1 MTIYWTL
8 DTLDCNVLVVCDSSN
23 CQKQNPPQIWVC
35 QKICLGRV
43 VDGHREKTHKSTFT
57 SKLLSS
63 TASVNINTNPIIT
76 VFLSLI
82 RTPLISVTQLYVTFF
97 VVRLTSWLI
106 FRGATSTGPVHP
118 LIKKIPSAQ
127 RQNIP
132 QSRPIRP
139 IWPISPLCTCKITSE
154 CTVQHHHQRSKQL
167 LFKISVRIHLAK
179 GEDSLEL

>member
-1 MTIYWTL
+1 MPKAEFSPNLSLSEDLSWT
-8 DTLDCNVLVVCDSSN
+8 DGRRSPWED
-23 CQKQNPPQIWVC
+23 PQIHFHF
-35 QKICLGRV
+35 Q
-43 VDGHREKTHKSTFT
+43 T
-57 SKLLSS
+57 LLPS

-82 RTPLISVTQLYVTFF
+82 RTPLISVITLLFCCQTDF
-97 VVRLTSWLI
+97 LT
-106 FRGATSTGPVHP
+106 VHQRRHQQWSSASSDQEDS
-118 LIKKIPSAQ
+118 IRTKIPSAQ

-167 LFKISVRIHLAK
+167 LFKILVRIHLAD
-179 GEDSLEL
+179 GGDSLEL